1 MKRFERIDL
10 EHFPTCETSK
20 RMLARVSPIYERSYV
35 GKWLYQVMGL
45 EMEDARRLFDEL
57 RQQAFPETATWGL
70 TYWEQ
75 RYGITPNPADDLE
88 ARRQARP

>member
-57 RQQAFPETATWGL
+57 RQQAFPETATWHL
-70 TYWEQ
+70 
-75 RYGITPNPADDLE
+75 PSPAPLPDK
-88 ARRQARP
+88 AIFQHRSVHR